1 MNRNKGI
8 SSPAAVLAILAFV
21 LSPALSQ
28 EKAPAPVTVAVRVF
42 DGEQFV
48 DGLALRDFEL
58 LEDGVPQRV
67 DALFKVDKNAVTRQE
82 GERPALPVTARRFHL
97 LFQMYEYNPKV
108 SEALRYFF
116 NNALLPGDTLEIQTT
131 MRNYSL
137 TPAAFAKK
145 PKDVLAKE
153 MDDIVR
159 KDINQGNFVYK
170 GLIRDLRRIV
180 QGISGLNPIAGGDE
194 ESDSSVSSFGLEYL
208 LNRYRESLQ
217 KMEAL
222 QSLDQNKIIAFAQA
236 LKKQDGKKFVFFLY
250 QQEFRPEI
258 SPIMLNSLISL
269 NQQDQNILADIHEL
283 FQVYHRDI
291 SADLQKIVQAYSDS
305 SADFNFLLMKRT
317 PEKFGGI
324 TMREQSE
331 DVFQVFS
338 QVAAATG
345 GIAESTQNPAAEV
358 KDALKTAE
366 TYYLLSYTPTSAVNE
381 GKFKPITVKVREKNY
396 KVLNRRGYITS

>member
-8 SSPAAVLAILAFV
+8 SAPAAVLAILAFV

-42 DGEQFV
+42 DGGQFV

-58 LEDGVPQRV
+58 LEDGVPQRI

-82 GERPALPVTARRFHL
+82 GEGPALPVTARRFHL

-145 PKDVLAKE
+145 PKDLLAKE

-159 KDINQGNFVYK
+159 RDINQGNFVYK

-258 SPIMLNSLISL
+258 SPIMLNSLISV

-305 SADFNFLLMKRT
+305 SADFNFLMMKRT

-331 DVFQVFS
+331 DVFKVFS

-366 TYYLLSYTPTSAVNE
+366 TYYLLSYTPASAANE
-381 GKFKPITVKVREKNY
+381 GKFKPISVKVREKNY
-396 KVLNRRGYITS
+396 KVLNRQGYITS

>member
-8 SSPAAVLAILAFV
+8 SSPAVVLAILAFV

-58 LEDGVPQRV
+58 LEDGVPQRI

-82 GERPALPVTARRFHL
+82 GEGPALPVTARRFHL

-159 KDINQGNFVYK
+159 RDINQGNFVYK

-180 QGISGLNPIAGGDE
+180 QGIGGLNPIAGGDE

-258 SPIMLNSLISL
+258 SPIMLNSLISV

-291 SADLQKIVQAYSDS
+291 FVDLQKIVQAYSDS

>member
-1 MNRNKGI
+1 
-8 SSPAAVLAILAFV
+8 
-21 LSPALSQ
+21 
-28 EKAPAPVTVAVRVF
+28 
-42 DGEQFV
+42 
-48 DGLALRDFEL
+48 
-58 LEDGVPQRV
+58 
-67 DALFKVDKNAVTRQE
+67 
-82 GERPALPVTARRFHL
+82 
-97 LFQMYEYNPKV
+97 
-108 SEALRYFF
+108 
-116 NNALLPGDTLEIQTT
+116 
-131 MRNYSL
+131 
-137 TPAAFAKK
+137 
-145 PKDVLAKE
+145 
-153 MDDIVR
+153 
-159 KDINQGNFVYK
+159 
-170 GLIRDLRRIV
+170 
-180 QGISGLNPIAGGDE
+180 
-194 ESDSSVSSFGLEYL
+194 
-208 LNRYRESLQ
+208 
-217 KMEAL
+217 MEAL

-258 SPIMLNSLISL
+258 SPIMLNSLISV

-291 SADLQKIVQAYSDS
+291 FVDLQKIVQAYSDS